1 MSQGRGV
8 CVCLNIW
15 RYVVHTFTRE
25 TYLICIIHPWCSIF
39 WYLDTK
45 IRFYVLSFSISTS
58 SFVLV
63 VGIISC
69 DKVFASLR
77 VYIIFK
83 SLCWL
88 ILPLYRL
95 FFFIVSLPAKTSLG
109 RGGWGK
115 KEIPILLLEIVIH
128 LSNFRAKKALF
139 VVLNWFLWCHGP
151 EDSILACGKNMGLI
165 SSRYLSILRGNL
177 FFLFWGAE

>member
-1 MSQGRGV
+1 MSVMYISRGKYEEMNSMCMYIFIRSPMSEGRGV
-8 CVCLNIW
+8 CVCLYIYGGVW
-15 RYVVHTFTRE
+15 YTHFTRE

-39 WYLDTK
+39 WYLVIK

-58 SFVLV
+58 SFVLA

-69 DKVFASLR
+69 DKVLASLP

-95 FFFIVSLPAKTSLG
+95 FFFCFTCCQNQFG
-109 RGGWGK
+109 
-115 KEIPILLLEIVIH
+115 
-128 LSNFRAKKALF
+128 
-139 VVLNWFLWCHGP
+139 
-151 EDSILACGKNMGLI
+151 
-165 SSRYLSILRGNL
+165 
-177 FFLFWGAE
+177 